1 MKLSVNSDIYL
12 CLLFRA
18 ALSAA
23 QEIGRRP
30 ELSDWREA
38 ELLPGPLK
46 TETEIDAFIAKA
58 AITHHHPSGTCRMG
72 SDAKAVVDSDLRL
85 RGVDQLFV
93 VDSSV
98 IPSLTAGPIH
108 AAVLAIAETFVRRST
123 LDH

>member
-1 MKLSVNSDIYL
+1 M
-12 CLLFRA
+12 
-18 ALSAA
+18 
-23 QEIGRRP
+23 
-30 ELSDWREA
+30 
-38 ELLPGPLK
+38 LPGPLK

-72 SDAKAVVDSDLRL
+72 RDANAVVDSDLRL